1 MSSIQNIRADIIK
14 QFLSKHNE
22 VTIRGMYASDIV
34 AGIKLIAKTKSY
46 SPMSHFSN
54 QASVK
59 SIIENTQLYEI
70 EEDVVG
76 KKKTWKIME
85 LNVPEQSSIEKS
97 DIVHS
102 LDECPINEN
111 SESSDLEISIMDDG
125 AESSDAKRHKSEEFD
140 SENIVVEEHVSQE
153 YSEIVSGTSSTEHSS
168 LDLSDTEKND
178 AENIINI
185 DATFKYFLLKFFLL
199 DCGKL
204 LSKLSILISISDGIS
219 WLK

>member
-22 VTIRGMYASDIV
+22 ATTRGMYASDIV

-76 KKKTWKIME
+76 KKKTWKIT
-85 LNVPEQSSIEKS
+85 EKS

-102 LDECPINEN
+102 LDECPINGATLPIGYAGTEGPMQSIDEN
-111 SESSDLEISIMDDG
+111 SESSDLEISIMDD
-125 AESSDAKRHKSEEFD
+125 KSEEFD
-140 SENIVVEEHVSQE
+140 LENKVVEEHVSQE
-153 YSEIVSGTSSTEHSS
+153 YSEIV
-168 LDLSDTEKND
+168 LDLSDTEKMMLR
-178 AENIINI
+178 IIRI
-185 DATFKYFLLKFFLL
+185 YPK
-199 DCGKL
+199 
-204 LSKLSILISISDGIS
+204 
-219 WLK
+219 

>member
-22 VTIRGMYASDIV
+22 VTTRGMYASDIV

-76 KKKTWKIME
+76 KKKTWKI
-85 LNVPEQSSIEKS
+85 LEKP

-102 LDECPINEN
+102 LDEDPINIVSEEQR
-111 SESSDLEISIMDDG
+111 SDAAELPESSDIELSILDD
-125 AESSDAKRHKSEEFD
+125 KSEEFD
-140 SENIVVEEHVSQE
+140 LENNIA
-153 YSEIVSGTSSTEHSS
+153 
-168 LDLSDTEKND
+168 EKNNYENNS
-178 AENIINI
+178 AEN
-185 DATFKYFLLKFFLL
+185 KSV
-199 DCGKL
+199 
-204 LSKLSILISISDGIS
+204 LS
-219 WLK
+219 

>member
-22 VTIRGMYASDIV
+22 ATTRGMYASDIV

-70 EEDVVG
+70 EEAVVG
-76 KKKTWKIME
+76 KKKTWKI
-85 LNVPEQSSIEKS
+85 LEKP

-111 SESSDLEISIMDDG
+111 SESSDLEISIMDD
-125 AESSDAKRHKSEEFD
+125 KSEEFD
-140 SENIVVEEHVSQE
+140 LETMYQAIFKI
-153 YSEIVSGTSSTEHSS
+153 Y
-168 LDLSDTEKND
+168 KN
-178 AENIINI
+178 
-185 DATFKYFLLKFFLL
+185 
-199 DCGKL
+199 
-204 LSKLSILISISDGIS
+204 
-219 WLK
+219 